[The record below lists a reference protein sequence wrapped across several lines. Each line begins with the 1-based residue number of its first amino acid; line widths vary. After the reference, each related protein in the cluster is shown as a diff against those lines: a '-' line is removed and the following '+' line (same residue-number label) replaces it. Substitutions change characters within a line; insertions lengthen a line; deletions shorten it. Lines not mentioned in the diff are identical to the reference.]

1 MKGFARP
8 RMLDAFVRVCALA
21 EGQHGLVAIA
31 QLRGEVTE
39 QVLAQWQEAEIVEPV
54 IDGVIRVR
62 AGASHPHPTLYATW
76 LLAEAT
82 PAWERSLTTLVV
94 SHQSAALLYGA
105 GTAAP
110 TGIEF
115 SGRARNTLPTGVT
128 VHPRSVR
135 EAECNVVEGMPV
147 TGPAR
152 TLADLADGQGF
163 DLSDLGRLA
172 RSFIGQGWTT
182 ADSLGAELTEQFA
195 SRGPA
200 QAAGQAATQDPAHDG
215 PAWLEAA
222 LDAAAKG

>member
-1 MKGFARP
+1 MLDGFA
-8 RMLDAFVRVCALA
+8 RVCALA
-21 EGQHGLVAIA
+21 EGQHGLAAIA

-39 QVLAQWQEAEIVEPV
+39 QVLAQWQDAEIVEPV

-76 LLAEAT
+76 LLADAT

-105 GTAAP
+105 GTANP

-115 SGRARNTLPTGVT
+115 SGRARLTLPAKVT
-128 VHPRSVR
+128 VYPRSAR
-135 EAECNVVEGMPV
+135 EDECGVVEGLPV

-152 TLADLADGQGF
+152 TLADLADGQGL

-172 RSFIGQGWTT
+172 RSFISQGWTT
-182 ADSLGAELTEQFA
+182 AEQLGEELTEQFTD
-195 SRGPA
+195 
-200 QAAGQAATQDPAHDG
+200 QDG
-215 PAWLEAA
+215 PAWLESA
-222 LDAAAKG
+222 LDAASKG

>member
-8 RMLDAFVRVCALA
+8 RMLDAFARVCTLA

-31 QLRGEVTE
+31 QLRGQVTE
-39 QVLAQWQEAEIVEPV
+39 QVVAQWQDAEIVEPV

-76 LLAEAT
+76 LLADVT

-94 SHQSAALLYGA
+94 SHQSAAQLYGA
-105 GTAAP
+105 GSAAP
-110 TGIEF
+110 AGIEF
-115 SGRARNTLPTGVT
+115 SGRARNALPTGVT
-128 VHPRSVR
+128 VRPRSVR
-135 EAECNVVEGMPV
+135 EDECTVVEGLPV

-152 TLADLADGQGF
+152 TLADLADDQGL

-172 RSFIGQGWTT
+172 RSFISQGWTT
-182 ADSLGAELTEQFA
+182 ADRLGAELTEQFA
-195 SRGPA
+195 GR
-200 QAAGQAATQDPAHDG
+200 DPAHDG

-222 LDAAAKG
+222 LDAAARG